1 MTGDCFMKELDILGD
16 NRFETF
22 SKTRTGCRGIVVNDG
37 KILAY
42 REVKAILLD

>member
-22 SKTRTGCRGIVVNDG
+22 SKTRTGCRGIAVNDG

>member
-1 MTGDCFMKELDILGD
+1 MKELDILGD

-22 SKTRTGCRGIVVNDG
+22 SKTQTGCRGIAVNDG
-37 KILAY
+37 KILAS

>member
-1 MTGDCFMKELDILGD
+1 MKELDILGD

-37 KILAY
+37 KILAS